1 MSIDGRTELAQRD
14 YDMLRATDRFL
25 EELGWESQKS
35 WLPGALFDSP
45 CPTNIRDNFIVKSE
59 CLSK

>member
-1 MSIDGRTELAQRD
+1 
-14 YDMLRATDRFL
+14 MLRATDRFL

-35 WLPGALFDSP
+35 WLLGALFDSP

-59 CLSK
+59 CTSK